1 MSAESSTQAP
11 TPIWFDTPEE
21 LDRAV
26 ADIAALSP
34 ATRKVLASAIEH
46 QGRTVTK
53 ISPSAQQL
61 EDLGFLFIQSQ
72 NRYDG
77 SAVLSPSLWGEEALD
92 TYETRH
98 MQGRTMKNRFVKTK
112 KPNLTEEVI
121 R

>member
-1 MSAESSTQAP
+1 MSREDASPYPATA
-11 TPIWFDTPEE
+11 PIWFDTFEE

-53 ISPSAQQL
+53 VSPSAQQL
-61 EDLGFLFIQSQ
+61 EDLGFLFIRSK

-92 TYETRH
+92 TYEVRH
-98 MQGRTMKNRFVKTK
+98 PQNRRRAKRAD
-112 KPNLTEEVI
+112 LTEATSSA
-121 R
+121 

>member
-53 ISPSAQQL
+53 VSPSAQQL

-92 TYETRH
+92 TYEVRQTRRTRPKKNA
-98 MQGRTMKNRFVKTK
+98 GRVETR
-112 KPNLTEEVI
+112 PI
-121 R
+121 A